1 MFIGNAEHKIK
12 LRRLL
17 SKLGVQA
24 AKVDYLE
31 EAMINMANN
40 FGKPDQLVMD
50 PHSFEL
56 MKKFSEVVKGKK
68 NK

>member
-1 MFIGNAEHKIK
+1 MFLDNAEPKIK

-17 SKLGVQA
+17 SKLGVQT
-24 AKVDYLE
+24 AKVDYFE